1 MQDSCYKNEVTCK
14 VKDTKG
20 GGRDPG
26 LFLDRSLKS
35 IRSALVL
42 FSAKKLSAHC
52 EQ

>member
-26 LFLDRSLKS
+26 LFLDRFFEEYP
-35 IRSALVL
+35 IG
-42 FSAKKLSAHC
+42 LSAI
-52 EQ
+52 